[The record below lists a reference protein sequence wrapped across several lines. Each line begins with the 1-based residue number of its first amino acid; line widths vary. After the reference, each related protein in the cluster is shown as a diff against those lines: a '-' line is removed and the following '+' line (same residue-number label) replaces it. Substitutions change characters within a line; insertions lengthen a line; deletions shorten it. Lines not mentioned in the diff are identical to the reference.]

1 MKKFYVII
9 VACLASVTLIHAQ
22 TRFWVGP
29 SGGSGGNWN
38 DNNNWSTTSGGAGG
52 ASFPNGAS
60 FDVVFNQN
68 ALVNVNIDV
77 ISLNTLTVTNSV
89 TAKLFV
95 TTSGSGFPDITLNS
109 TSLITPGLRIDAGS
123 RLEDSCATNGI
134 FFTTTFAPGAKGLIN
149 GTWYFVGG
157 PGVANGCTFQIPA
170 ASALGNRIDVNGTI
184 QFKDGTLSPNP
195 PNSGHEYLFFNSGS
209 VFWIDRNGG
218 NSPRATWHA
227 NATILVTGAVSA
239 LPSIN
244 IGSSIDIGNLVFN
257 CPAVSPAIAGWSL
270 ANNMV
275 IKGNLQFLNTNNK
288 IIVLSANGGATPNDF
303 NYTVNGNFDISG
315 TSRVALA
322 NASTVNKTATWQI
335 DGNLNFGG
343 TSFDFQISNN
353 VLNNPVTLRVRGH
366 VNHTAGTFGSSGNV
380 TSTTTDLYVL
390 ELDGAGNQII
400 TSTGTINNA
409 NNEVTL
415 RMNNTAGATLA
426 APLTVGKIS
435 FNSGNKG
442 RLTTTGTNILT
453 IANTGTHA
461 LVINAPDNNGFV
473 NGPVR
478 RATASASAYLV
489 PTGKGT
495 IYHGMEFVPVDATPS
510 VYQAE
515 YFNTAFSDLS
525 VAPPLNG
532 VSNLEYWAA
541 SVFSGANARYQL
553 SLIGTA
559 VPGAG
564 AGDAVV
570 VSRYNGIDW
579 VDFSAGAG
587 GGGQIT
593 PGNSTTGSARSGPT
607 NVPLTITFGFGVAGS
622 LPIHLLTFDAR
633 KLAGDNA
640 EVSWKISANSNPEK
654 FEVLRSLDGRNFTSV
669 GTVVAGIGQTEYS
682 FVDNNLPKSTTYYR
696 LGMLDKDGRTT
707 YSRIVAVFNATKG
720 TLLTSMIPTV
730 VTSTAKLSISSSV
743 KGTMQ
748 LFITDMQGRLLQKQS
763 IAVAVGSQDNW
774 LYLQTLPN
782 GVYQVSGYM
791 NGEKVGT
798 IRFVKQ

>member
-1 MKKFYVII
+1 MPIKSLPCRLM
-9 VACLASVTLIHAQ
+9 VA
-22 TRFWVGP
+22 
-29 SGGSGGNWN
+29 
-38 DNNNWSTTSGGAGG
+38 
-52 ASFPNGAS
+52 
-60 FDVVFNQN
+60 
-68 ALVNVNIDV
+68 
-77 ISLNTLTVTNSV
+77 
-89 TAKLFV
+89 
-95 TTSGSGFPDITLNS
+95 
-109 TSLITPGLRIDAGS
+109 
-123 RLEDSCATNGI
+123 
-134 FFTTTFAPGAKGLIN
+134 
-149 GTWYFVGG
+149 
-157 PGVANGCTFQIPA
+157 
-170 ASALGNRIDVNGTI
+170 
-184 QFKDGTLSPNP
+184 
-195 PNSGHEYLFFNSGS
+195 
-209 VFWIDRNGG
+209 
-218 NSPRATWHA
+218 
-227 NATILVTGAVSA
+227 
-239 LPSIN
+239 
-244 IGSSIDIGNLVFN
+244 
-257 CPAVSPAIAGWSL
+257 
-270 ANNMV
+270 
-275 IKGNLQFLNTNNK
+275 
-288 IIVLSANGGATPNDF
+288 
-303 NYTVNGNFDISG
+303 
-315 TSRVALA
+315 
-322 NASTVNKTATWQI
+322 
-335 DGNLNFGG
+335 LNFGG
-343 TSFDFQISNN
+343 TSFDLQISNN
-353 VLNNPVTLRVRGH
+353 VVSNATTLRVRGNI
-366 VNHTAGTFGSSGNV
+366 NHTAGTFGSSGNV

-390 ELDGAGNQII
+390 ELNGAGNQII

-442 RLTTTGTNILT
+442 RLTTTATNILT

-461 LVINAPDNNGFV
+461 LVVNSPDNTGFV

-478 RATASASAYLV
+478 RATASAGTYLV
-489 PTGKGT
+489 PTGKAT
-495 IYHGMEFVPVDATPS
+495 VYHGMEFIPIDATPS
-510 VYQAE
+510 VYQSE

-532 VSNLEYWAA
+532 VSNLEYWAL
-541 SVFSGANARYQL
+541 SGISGVNARYQL

-570 VSRYNGIDW
+570 VARHNGVDW

-587 GGGQIT
+587 GGGQIS

-607 NVPLTITFGFGVAGS
+607 TISSFFTFGFGVAGS

-640 EVSWKISANSNPEK
+640 EVSWKISTNSNPEK

-669 GTVVAGIGQTEYS
+669 GTLVAGVGQTDYS

-730 VTSTAKLSISSSV
+730 VTSSAKLSISSSV

-763 IAVAVGSQDNW
+763 IAVTVGSQDNW
-774 LYLQTLPN
+774 LYLQTLPG